1 MFMLTKN
8 IISIEYTFF
17 KFLFIKLFRFG
28 TFKFY
33 YIERFSPNTTINI
46 RKNGKLELGKRV
58 RAHTGTKLSVNKGA
72 CLKIGDDTAINNNCI
87 INSHKNIQIG
97 KNVAM
102 GPGVLIYDHD
112 HDYKSKGK
120 INGDKFVTDDVIIG
134 NNVWIGANSII
145 LKGSKIGDDCV
156 IAAGTVVKGK
166 FEENTLIYNKKE
178 LIGKKFK
185 KS

>member
-1 MFMLTKN
+1 MFVFTKN
-8 IISIEYTFF
+8 IISIGYTFF
-17 KFLFIKLFRFG
+17 KFLFIKIFRFR

-46 RKNGKLELGKRV
+46 SRGGELVLGKKV
-58 RAHTGTKLSVNKGA
+58 RAHTGTKLSVKKGA
-72 CLKIGDDTAINNNCI
+72 YLRIGDDTAINNNCI
-87 INSHKNIQIG
+87 INSHKNILIG
-97 KNVAM
+97 ENVAI

-120 INGDKFVTDDVIIG
+120 INGDRFVTDDIIIG

-145 LKGSKIGDDCV
+145 LKGSEIGNDCV
-156 IAAGTVVKGK
+156 IAAGTVVNGK

-178 LIGKKFK
+178 LIGKKFQK
-185 KS
+185 N